1 MAEEK
6 YELVH
11 RKVIDT
17 WGQISEVREE
27 GSEEANPE
35 VKYLPDSRRG
45 HVSSPEKSIVPKT
58 IRNFAISEGF
68 SFQNK
73 PKYLDPSFKR
83 DLWGFVGG

>member
-17 WGQISEVREE
+17 WGQITEEREE

-35 VKYLPDSRRG
+35 VKYSF
-45 HVSSPEKSIVPKT
+45 HYKT
-58 IRNFAISEGF
+58 AEGNMF
-68 SFQNK
+68 PHWKN
-73 PKYLDPSFKR
+73 P
-83 DLWGFVGG
+83 